1 VLERERIYRL
11 LRFGTVGGLVA
22 GIDFGSIWT
31 LSHWLAPLIS
41 VSIAYLSAVCCH
53 FLLNKLW
60 VFRCN
65 RTDYARQLLQYGVSV
80 LACWLT
86 TLGIVQLSLATIT
99 SNVLVAKLIATLP
112 AMFVG
117 FVLLQFFVFAS
128 RKKFTAAVGDLP
140 V

>member
-1 VLERERIYRL
+1 MLSRERIYRL

-22 GIDFGSIWT
+22 GVDFGLVWT

-41 VSIAYLSAVCCH
+41 VSIAYLTAACCH

-60 VFRCN
+60 VFHCN

-80 LACWLT
+80 LTCWLT

-99 SNVLVAKLIATLP
+99 SNVLVAKLIAVLP

-117 FVLLQFFVFAS
+117 FVLLQFFVFSS
-128 RKKFTAAVGDLP
+128 RKKFTMPVHDLP

>member
-1 VLERERIYRL
+1 MLDQGRIYRL

-22 GIDFGSIWT
+22 GVDFGSVWT

-41 VSIAYLSAVCCH
+41 VSIAYLAAACCH

-65 RTDYARQLLQYGVSV
+65 RTDYARQLLQYGASV
-80 LACWLT
+80 FACLLT
-86 TLGIVQLSLATIT
+86 TLAIVQLSLATIT
-99 SNVLVAKLIATLP
+99 SNVLVAKLIAILP

-117 FVLLQFFVFAS
+117 FVLLQFFVFTS
-128 RKKFTAAVGDLP
+128 QKKFTMPVHDLP
-140 V
+140 G